1 MAFSLLKAPHGS
13 CQHHAARHRRC
24 PVLVHAAQQQPP
36 TTLLQQQRPWQQAVL
51 EAMQQHSQVI
61 TDETI
66 SSCVTLDAQLD
77 RVYDALDEIFY
88 SKVGWVACVLARA
101 RVSCVMH
108 CCLRAHCM
116 ALQGGFV
123 IPKRERARI
132 DATGGSS
139 SYGEVQAAGVDQL
152 LK

>member
-88 SKVGWVACVLARA
+88 SKVGWVGCV
-101 RVSCVMH
+101 H
-108 CCLRAHCM
+108 CAGPGPSVLRD
-116 ALQGGFV
+116 ALLLTC
-123 IPKRERARI
+123 AL
-132 DATGGSS
+132 
-139 SYGEVQAAGVDQL
+139 YGAAGWFRHP
-152 LK
+152 KA

>member
-1 MAFSLLKAPHGS
+1 MMLWMKSS
-13 CQHHAARHRRC
+13 I
-24 PVLVHAAQQQPP
+24 
-36 TTLLQQQRPWQQAVL
+36 QRWVG
-51 EAMQQHSQVI
+51 
-61 TDETI
+61 
-66 SSCVTLDAQLD
+66 LDAS
-77 RVYDALDEIFY
+77 I
-88 SKVGWVACVLARA
+88 VLARA
-101 RVSCVMH
+101 QVSCAMH